1 MVGFGQFYVINLLH
15 KITIIAVS
23 CNILCFLSFKKLLK
37 KCDKKNT
44 PNSFHHPQ
52 VGQALFGKQT
62 DLT

>member
-1 MVGFGQFYVINLLH
+1 MQYTVFCHLKNCLKNVI
-15 KITIIAVS
+15 
-23 CNILCFLSFKKLLK
+23 
-37 KCDKKNT
+37 KKNT